1 MRPSFER
8 FKASRQLKGTG
19 LEPSIRSGPYMV
31 EGGVHLDRGR
41 AQHTAR
47 LQMRTEI
54 IRRRAQ
60 AHVIGS
66 LCKYGCGER
75 TLSLRASK
83 FCHPAIL
90 SENPHESTRNPSSER

>member
-60 AHVIGS
+60 AHVIALYPKDQVRVGRKNLSGS
-66 LCKYGCGER
+66 
-75 TLSLRASK
+75 S
-83 FCHPAIL
+83 PV
-90 SENPHESTRNPSSER
+90 NMV